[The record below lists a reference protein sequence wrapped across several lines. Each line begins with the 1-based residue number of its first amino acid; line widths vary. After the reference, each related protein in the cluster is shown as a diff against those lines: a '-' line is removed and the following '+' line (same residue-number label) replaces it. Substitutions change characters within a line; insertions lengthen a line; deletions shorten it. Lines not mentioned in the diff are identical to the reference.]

1 MSRYGVRGSRNPYKN
16 VKPMPT
22 KGPQSQLVNP
32 TANNG
37 KGPQGQQIFEN
48 EKNASTETTE

>member
-1 MSRYGVRGSRNPYKN
+1 MSRYGVRGPRNPYKN

-22 KGPQSQLVNP
+22 KGPQGQLVNP
-32 TANNG
+32 TYNNG

-48 EKNASTETTE
+48 VETDTTETTK